1 MLARGRWR
9 LPLLRAPP
17 GCWLL
22 TPGWQQAPGMT
33 FAVSDHCGGADRA
46 DQGKLPLRQNTV
58 RSERGSGQR
67 DALYLLAL
75 FEARHVVGVLH
86 AGAVSPDHTDG
97 KRRDLSMEQP
107 DRKAPFL
114 RQLRLRHLF
123 GVTGLVDRQA

>member
-1 MLARGRWR
+1 MAARGRWR

-58 RSERGSGQR
+58 RRERGSGQR

-75 FEARHVVGVLH
+75 VEARPALRVLH
-86 AGAVSPDHTDG
+86 AGPVSPAHTHG
-97 KRRDLSMEQP
+97 KPP
-107 DRKAPFL
+107 DISL
-114 RQLRLRHLF
+114 Q
-123 GVTGLVDRQA
+123 